1 MKYLIFALIF
11 FIAFAFS
18 MFSSY
23 MFFIPY
29 EVFSFLILTIVLISN
44 KQYFN
49 PYRTNQ
55 FYIAAFLIGFIM
67 DCMQHNIVF
76 YNAFVFVL
84 IVYLNDFI
92 KSISG
97 SKFIIGLILL
107 IGIYD
112 NLVYN
117 IPIAICMLNI
127 LLLFTFYYIV
137 QRLLSIAYAKKDW
150 YSSIKKF

>member
-1 MKYLIFALIF
+1 MKYLVFVLIF

-18 MFSSY
+18 IFSSY
-23 MFFIPY
+23 IFFIPY
-29 EVFSFLILTIVLISN
+29 EVFSFLILTILLISN
-44 KQYFN
+44 KQHFS
-49 PYRTNQ
+49 PYYTNQ
-55 FYIAAFLIGFIM
+55 FYIAAFFIGFIM

-107 IGIYD
+107 IGIYN

-117 IPIAICMLNI
+117 IPFEICLLNI
-127 LLLFTFYYIV
+127 LVLCIFYYIV
-137 QRLLSIAYAKKDW
+137 QRLLSIAYAKKD
-150 YSSIKKF
+150 